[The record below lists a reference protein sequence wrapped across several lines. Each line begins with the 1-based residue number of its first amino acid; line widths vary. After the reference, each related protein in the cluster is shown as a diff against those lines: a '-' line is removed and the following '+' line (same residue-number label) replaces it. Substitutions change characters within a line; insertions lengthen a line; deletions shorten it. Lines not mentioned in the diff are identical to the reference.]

1 MFTDMKSSSS
11 ISSRIVKGPFNGD
24 KAPPLP
30 PLPKTIQQK
39 YQQRLLEQYA
49 MKPGKG
55 NNNSGALHVNSQ
67 VKSQPIT
74 IKSPLKSSSHSNND
88 EDTSFCEDE
97 EDDAASMKS
106 CVDSIDSA
114 TFSKS
119 LKHSGDE
126 QMKF

>member
-39 YQQRLLEQYA
+39 YQQRLLEQYT
-49 MKPGKG
+49 MKPGVG
-55 NNNSGALHVNSQ
+55 NNSSALYASSQ

-74 IKSPLKSSSHSNND
+74 IKSASKSSSQSNND
-88 EDTSFCEDE
+88 EDTSFGEDE

-119 LKHSGDE
+119 LKLSGDE
-126 QMKF
+126 HMKF